1 MEITSQLYLE
11 PNVKKYKYL
20 YTDSNQVLTV
30 LTINDKALYVELKE
44 CFETIGFTNN
54 EILTIFKVVSAV
66 LLLGNI
72 DFIIKRDKLQIKNEN
87 ILNLVCDL
95 LSLDKDKLIM
105 VLTRKPPIYGN
116 IEYESLY
123 TTELIN
129 YVRKLMML

>member
-30 LTINDKALYVELKE
+30 PTINDKALYVELKE